1 MTEYELVESIGV
13 YASNS
18 LQALSLFLTI
28 VSAYLIAAF
37 MAGDK
42 LARRQ
47 VIIINTLFIIG
58 ALLFTY
64 STVGLLIRQV
74 YYASQ
79 LAKIET
85 DTFLAGRAPIAP
97 IIGLVQLG
105 GIAASLKFMWDIRHP
120 KPD

>member
-18 LQALSLFLTI
+18 LQALSLYLTM
-28 VSAYLIAAF
+28 VSAYLIVAF

-47 VIIINTLFIIG
+47 VITINTLFIIG

-64 STVGLLIRQV
+64 SQPRTG
-74 YYASQ
+74 
-79 LAKIET
+79 
-85 DTFLAGRAPIAP
+85 
-97 IIGLVQLG
+97 
-105 GIAASLKFMWDIRHP
+105 AAFSRH
-120 KPD
+120 